1 MITAFA
7 TIDEAMLRVVKAS
20 EELDA
25 AQYSHG
31 ERLARDGLIS
41 AAHKL
46 RKVFL
51 STEKEI
57 KMNIQQ
63 KNTATPILPS
73 DGVQLINGNQYMRDA
88 KGSLVP
94 LELVKPADKLEDETV
109 RKVIGHAF
117 DLSDR
122 ITRFRGHTM
131 TDLGEFDAL
140 LAQEYKVKKGGKKG
154 NRTYQTFD
162 GLQKVVVQVQDT
174 VDFGPQLQLAKNLL
188 DECMNEWAADARP
201 EIQAIITRAFNTD
214 KEGKVNRSEI
224 FMLLRL
230 DINDARW
237 LEAMRAIREAMR
249 VSCSKEYVRFY
260 TRNNAEDPWQ
270 AISIN
275 IAAV

>member
-7 TIDEAMLRVVKAS
+7 AIDEAMLRVVKAS
-20 EELDA
+20 KELDA
-25 AQYSHG
+25 AQYSRG

-174 VDFGPQLQLAKNLL
+174 VDFGPQLQQAKNLL

-237 LEAMRAIREAMR
+237 QEAMRAIREAMR